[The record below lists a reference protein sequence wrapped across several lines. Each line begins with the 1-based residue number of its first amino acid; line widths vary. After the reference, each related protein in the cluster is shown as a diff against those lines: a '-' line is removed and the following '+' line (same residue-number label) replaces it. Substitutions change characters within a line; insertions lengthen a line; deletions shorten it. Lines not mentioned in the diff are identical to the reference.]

1 VIVVWRV
8 TTRCAL
14 ACEFCAYDRRLPR
27 ARHEADPAA
36 VLAFGATLAA
46 YQQATGDRMLV
57 SWLGGEP
64 LQWTPVWE
72 LARTFRADLGLRVS
86 VTTNGTALASPAVRA
101 RLIADF
107 AEVTVSVD
115 GLEPFHDAIRGW
127 RGGWTALARGVR
139 ALADETR
146 RAGGGPRLRA
156 NVVVMRDNV
165 GQLEPLADALAG
177 WGVEELTINQLGGN
191 DRPEFHRAHRLTP
204 ADADRLAAMFPGLR
218 ARLAPRGLAVL
229 GGPGYLRRIEASAR
243 GEHLPVDDCRPG
255 ERFLFVDEAM
265 RVAPCSFTAAHYGVP
280 ASDLTS
286 VEALRALSARFVAA
300 RRARRAPACDDCP
313 STQVFE
319 KFVAA

>member
-1 VIVVWRV
+1 
-8 TTRCAL
+8 
-14 ACEFCAYDRRLPR
+14 
-27 ARHEADPAA
+27 
-36 VLAFGATLAA
+36 
-46 YQQATGDRMLV
+46 V

-204 ADADRLAAMFPGLR
+204 ADADRHGWLPG
-218 ARLAPRGLAVL
+218 GL
-229 GGPGYLRRIEASAR
+229 
-243 GEHLPVDDCRPG
+243 
-255 ERFLFVDEAM
+255 
-265 RVAPCSFTAAHYGVP
+265 PCSGDRGTCGASRPRRGASTCPWTTAVP
-280 ASDLTS
+280 ASASCSSTRRC
-286 VEALRALSARFVAA
+286 AW
-300 RRARRAPACDDCP
+300 RRAASPLRTTGFPRA
-313 STQVFE
+313 T
-319 KFVAA
+319 